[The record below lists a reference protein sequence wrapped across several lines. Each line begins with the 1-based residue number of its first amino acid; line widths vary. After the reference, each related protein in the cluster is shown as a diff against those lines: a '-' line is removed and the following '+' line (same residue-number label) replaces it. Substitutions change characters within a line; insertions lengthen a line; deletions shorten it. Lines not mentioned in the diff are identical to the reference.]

1 MKRMGKGREI
11 VILLVEDNPGDVR
24 LTREVFKE
32 AKIKNDIKVV
42 NDGEEALAFLRKTG
56 IHKEAETPELII
68 LDLNLPKKN
77 GREVLA
83 EIKTDPVL
91 RLIPVIVLTSS
102 SAEQDILNMYS
113 NYANCYITKPL
124 DFEQFIEVITS
135 IKDFWLNIVV
145 LPLVD

>member
-124 DFEQFIEVITS
+124 DFEQFIEVIKS